1 MVTIRPFNLQNLRQA
16 RSKRGV
22 LMRLSIKSEGSHPER
37 LHCPFIDMH
46 THTQHTGGHMHNLT
60 ALLRR
65 MLLTFHQ

>member
-16 RSKRGV
+16 RSKRGI

-37 LHCPFIDMH
+37 LQCPFIDMR

-65 MLLTFHQ
+65 MLLAFHQ

>member
-16 RSKRGV
+16 RSKRGI

-37 LHCPFIDMH
+37 LQCPFIDMR
-46 THTQHTGGHMHNLT
+46 THTQHTDGHMYNLT

>member
-1 MVTIRPFNLQNLRQA
+1 MVTILPFNLQNLRQA
-16 RSKRGV
+16 RSKRGI

-37 LHCPFIDMH
+37 LQCPFIDMR

>member
-16 RSKRGV
+16 RSKRGI
-22 LMRLSIKSEGSHPER
+22 LMKLSIKSEGSHPER
-37 LHCPFIDMH
+37 LQCPFIDMR

>member
-16 RSKRGV
+16 RSKRGI

-37 LHCPFIDMH
+37 LQCPFIDMR

-60 ALLRR
+60 ALLHR